1 MSSYWLYSISLPDK
15 CGMPQM
21 DLSDDSE
28 ANMSIEN
35 SLLAPKERAINM
47 VITKLFTKFHCN
59 VRISKRLRSLFISK
73 LYRMGKTLH
82 SLGGSQGKT
91 KTLDKWRETNWV
103 VNLEGDEI
111 IPYPN
116 KKGEKDSIVIVS
128 SKTKCKKLKQ
138 NLKELDEK
146 LKDVTNKCE
155 LLEESNKK
163 LLLECNKG
171 DAHNKRK
178 RKKSWSEY
186 SIQYKKKKLKS
197 LATNITETLK
207 CADDD
212 FVHQRVEMKN
222 TETGEII
229 TVENQG
235 GKPVI
240 KSKEVNKE
248 SEDTLLKKTL
258 YIKDKYNISNEAYH
272 ELAMTNPEI
281 PSSYRV
287 LKTVKEINSESIIT
301 STPGKAIGIQQSLK
315 ERLTKRLHHLRKV
328 NPKFQQSI
336 IQVKIT
342 GDGTYVSRGM
352 HILVIAFT
360 LVNVN
365 IEECPNSP
373 RGNHVLALINT
384 TEDYDNIE
392 EAVQDIADEI
402 KFTDSITID
411 DFTFKMEYYL
421 GGDWKFLAICLGLKA
436 ANAFHSCIWCKC
448 PSDKRHDLDK
458 KWSLTNSE
466 EGARSIEEIKK
477 LCKFAKKRGVET
489 YGCVREP
496 LFPSM
501 AVDHVVP
508 DILHL
513 VLRIT
518 DVMINLLI
526 FELRRLDSIHKKDSG
541 TQQFMKIF

>member
-1 MSSYWLYSISLPDK
+1 
-15 CGMPQM
+15 MPQL
-21 DLSDDSE
+21 DLSDDNE
-28 ANMSIEN
+28 ATMSTEN

-47 VITKLFTKFHCN
+47 VIIKLFTKFCCN
-59 VRISKRLRSLFISK
+59 VRISNRLRSLFSSK
-73 LYRMGKTLH
+73 LYRMGKTLY

-91 KTLDKWRETNWV
+91 KTLTKWKETNWV

-116 KKGEKDSIVIVS
+116 KKGEKDSLVTVS
-128 SKTKCKKLKQ
+128 SKSKCEKLKN
-138 NLKELDEK
+138 NLKDLDEK
-146 LKDVTNKCE
+146 LKEVTNKCE
-155 LLEESNKK
+155 QLEASNKK
-163 LLLECNKG
+163 LLLKYEEG
-171 DAHNKRK
+171 EAHNKRK

-186 SIQYKKKKLKS
+186 SIQYKNKKLKC
-197 LATNITETLK
+197 LAANINEKLK
-207 CADDD
+207 CADDN
-212 FVHQRVEMKN
+212 FIHRHVEMAN
-222 TETGEII
+222 TETGEIV
-229 TVENQG
+229 TVENQD

-240 KSKEVNKE
+240 KCKEANKE
-248 SEDTLLKKTL
+248 SEDSLLRKNL

-272 ELAMTNPEI
+272 KLAMTNPEI
-281 PSSYRV
+281 PSSYRL
-287 LKTVKEINSESIIT
+287 LKTVKEINSESIIR
-301 STPGKAIGIQQSLK
+301 STTGKAIGVQQSLK
-315 ERLTKRLHHLRKV
+315 ERLMKRLHHLLKV
-328 NPKFQQSI
+328 NPNFQQSV

-360 LVNVN
+360 LVN
-365 IEECPNSP
+365 IKLEECPNSP

-402 KFTDSITID
+402 KFTDCLKINNL
-411 DFTFKMEYYL
+411 TFKIEYFL

-448 PSDKRHDLDK
+448 SSDERHDFDK
-458 KWSLTNSE
+458 KWSLTDSE
-466 EGARSIEEIKK
+466 KGARSVEEIIK
-477 LCKFAKKRGVET
+477 LSKLAKKKGVET
-489 YGCVREP
+489 YGCAREP
-496 LFPSM
+496 LFPSI

-513 VLRIT
+513 FLRIC

-526 FELRRLDSIHKKDSG
+526 LELRRLDSIHKKDAPS
-541 TQQFMKIF
+541 QWNS